1 MDCAKTP
8 TDHTKDRAN
17 SAGRLMASGQWSFRT
32 QTLRSRDL
40 D

>member
-17 SAGRLMASGQWSFRT
+17 SAGRLMADRF
-32 QTLRSRDL
+32 L
-40 D
+40 DNGVLEPEL